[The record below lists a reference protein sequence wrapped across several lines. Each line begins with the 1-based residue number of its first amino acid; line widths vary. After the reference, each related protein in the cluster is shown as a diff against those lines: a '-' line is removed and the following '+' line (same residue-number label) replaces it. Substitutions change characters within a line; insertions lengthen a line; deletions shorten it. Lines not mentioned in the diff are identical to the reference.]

1 MENKKRLLIIS
12 AGDFGREVLG
22 WAFDIAKEQKTW
34 EIAGFLDDRPEILDS
49 YDCPVGIIGDPNS
62 YQPQN
67 DDLFVCAIG
76 DTATKL
82 KYCDELQ
89 SRGARFTTLIHPTV
103 VVGPGCNIGK
113 GCILCPNTT
122 ITTNVTIGDHAFLN
136 LSSTVGHDVVIG
148 DGCTMSNQTDVNGHA
163 RLGKGVF
170 IGSHA
175 SILPGIEV
183 GEFATVGAGSIVTQK
198 VDPHTTVFGVPA
210 RRLPKFDK

>member
-1 MENKKRLLIIS
+1 MKNKKRLLIIS
-12 AGDFGREVLG
+12 AGNFGREVLG
-22 WAFDIAKEQKTW
+22 WVIDITGKQDVW
-34 EIAGFLDDRPEILDS
+34 EIAGFLDDRLGILDS

-76 DTATKL
+76 DTAVKL

-103 VVGPGCNIGK
+103 IIGPGCNIGE

-122 ITTNVTIGDHAFLN
+122 ITTNVTIGDHVILN

-170 IGSHA
+170 IGSHG

-183 GEFATVGAGSIVTQK
+183 GEFATV
-198 VDPHTTVFGVPA
+198 
-210 RRLPKFDK
+210 